1 MKSLKKL
8 LVCFLV
14 VMMSMSTIYIPTQA
28 KSVNVNM
35 EAKAYTKGKSYTIK
49 GYKKVTS
56 SNKKVVA
63 VKKVGKKYK
72 LTAKKSGTATI
83 ELYKKSKGRVSKILK
98 VIVTDK
104 KSFKFDTKS
113 TKLKKGKTQ
122 KLSVKYPKGCTAV
135 ITTSNKNVIALQ
147 GKGKIKAV
155 GGGKATVGVQIY
167 YFDKLI
173 KKYNKKYTV
182 PGKAIK
188 PTTTPKPNNTDA
200 NKVTLKSVICEV
212 SKSTLKVG
220 QTFSKSDIKIT
231 GTYSDGSKKELTDFT
246 FDFPTTTKAGTY
258 TLKVVHTGS
267 GKVFNYNITVKGDK
281 VATDIEVSC
290 KKSEVNWGY
299 KFTKDDFTVKTLYS
313 DGSKDTAGSWSFSG
327 EYDGDYCNI
336 TITSGNFSKTLKVKA
351 VKSAEPTKTP
361 EPTKAPEPTKVPE
374 PTKNPEPTE
383 EKEVLK
389 SVDVELKPTWV
400 YVGENLK
407 EGQITM
413 IGTFK
418 KGSETYQRAIT
429 DFSTNFSPKS
439 EPGKYPVEVTYQ
451 KAKCNVTVEVKAK
464 SVKLKSFKA
473 KAKRNIFFLDDKVT
487 KDDLEV
493 IGTYSD
499 GTQRELTDY
508 EIAYKPGTSHK
519 SQGVIE
525 ITVKN
530 STLKLP
536 VTCYDRSMFKSLRVS
551 YSGII
556 KVGETINKD
565 NFEVVGTTYDNRE
578 ITTKD
583 FTLSWE
589 SKDTAGTY
597 PLEVTAGGQ
606 SITFNVVVKEA

>member
-8 LVCFLV
+8 FVCFLV

-28 KSVNVNM
+28 ASVSF

-56 SNKKVVA
+56 SDKGIVS
-63 VKKVGKKYK
+63 VKKVSNKKYK
-72 LTAKKSGTATI
+72 LTARKPGTATI
-83 ELYKKSKGRVSKILK
+83 KLYKKSKGRESKILK

-104 KSFKFDTKS
+104 KSFKFNTKP
-113 TKLKKGKTQ
+113 TKLKKGKTK
-122 KLSVKYPKGCTAV
+122 KLSIKYPKGCRVV
-135 ITTSNKNVIALQ
+135 ITTSNKNVIALK
-147 GKGKIKAV
+147 GKGRIKAV

-173 KKYNKKYTV
+173 KRFDKKYTV
-182 PGKAIK
+182 PGKAI
-188 PTTTPKPNNTDA
+188 TPKPGNTDT
-200 NKVTLKSVICEV
+200 NKVTIKSVICEV
-212 SKSTLKVG
+212 SKSSLKVG
-220 QTFSKSDIKIT
+220 QTFSKSDIKLT

-258 TLKVVHTGS
+258 TLKVVHSGS
-267 GKVFNYNITVKGDK
+267 GKIFNYDITVKGER

-299 KFTKDDFTVKTLYS
+299 NFTKDDFTVKTVYS
-313 DGSKDTAGSWSFSG
+313 DGSKDTAGSWSFNG

-351 VKSAEPTKTP
+351 VKAAESTKTP
-361 EPTKAPEPTKVPE
+361 EPTKAPEPTK
-374 PTKNPEPTE
+374 TPEPTE
-383 EKEVLK
+383 EKEILK

-418 KGSETYQRAIT
+418 KGEETYQRAIT

-439 EPGKYPVEVTYQ
+439 EPGKYPVEVKYQ

-473 KAKRNIFFLDDKVT
+473 KAKRKIFFLDDKVT

-508 EIAYKPGTSHK
+508 EFAYKPGTSHK

-525 ITVKN
+525 ITIKN
-530 STLKLP
+530 STLKLL
-536 VTCYDRSMFKSLRVS
+536 VTCYDRNMFKSLRVS
-551 YSGII
+551 YKGIL
-556 KVGETINKD
+556 KVGETINRD
-565 NFEVVGTTYDNRE
+565 NFDVVGTTYDNRE

-606 SITFNVVVKEA
+606 SITFNVVVKDA

>member
-8 LVCFLV
+8 FVCFLV

-28 KSVNVNM
+28 ASVSFG
-35 EAKAYTKGKSYTIK
+35 AKAYTKGKSYTIK

-56 SNKKVVA
+56 SDKGVVA
-63 VKKVGKKYK
+63 VKKVSNKKYK
-72 LTAKKSGTATI
+72 LTARKPGTATI
-83 ELYKKSKGRVSKILK
+83 KLYKKSKGRESKILK

-104 KSFKFDTKS
+104 KSFKFNTKPA
-113 TKLKKGKTQ
+113 KLKKGKTK
-122 KLSVKYPKGCTAV
+122 KLSIKYPKGCRVV
-135 ITTSNKNVIALQ
+135 ITTSNKYVIALK
-147 GKGKIKAV
+147 GKGRIKAV

-173 KKYNKKYTV
+173 KKFDKKYTV
-182 PGKAIK
+182 SGKAII
-188 PTTTPKPNNTDA
+188 PKPGNTDT

-212 SKSTLKVG
+212 SKSSLKVG
-220 QTFSKSDIKIT
+220 QTFNKSDIKLT

-258 TLKVVHTGS
+258 TLKVVHSGS
-267 GKVFNYNITVKGDK
+267 GKIFNYDITVKEDK

-299 KFTKDDFTVKTLYS
+299 SFTKDDFTVKTVYS
-313 DGSKDTAGSWSFSG
+313 DGSKDKAGSWSFNG
-327 EYDGDYCNI
+327 EYSGDYCNI

-361 EPTKAPEPTKVPE
+361 EPTKAPEPTK
-374 PTKNPEPTE
+374 TPEPTE

-389 SVDVELKPTWV
+389 SVDVELKPTWL

-439 EPGKYPVEVTYQ
+439 EPGKYPVEVKYQ

-473 KAKRNIFFLDDKVT
+473 KAKRKIFFLDDKVT

-508 EIAYKPGTSHK
+508 EIAYKPGTTHK

-525 ITVKN
+525 ITVKS

-536 VTCYDRSMFKSLRVS
+536 VTCYDRNMFKSLRVS
-551 YSGII
+551 YSGIL

-565 NFEVVGTTYDNRE
+565 NFDVVGTTYDNRE

-606 SITFNVVVKEA
+606 SITFNVVVKDA